1 MQIDTYSGN
10 KSASLLSLKISSLA
24 RQRRKVE
31 SVTIVICCKFM
42 TFLNWI

>member
-31 SVTIVICCKFM
+31 SATETAFCEFM